1 MEHGYGDNCWILNAS
16 IAYNTMIYV
25 SEYPIKGLYIWKQV
39 ISSEMRSAVSVLSIP
54 GAVGSESDDAT
65 LQTRGD

>member
-1 MEHGYGDNCWILNAS
+1 MGRIKKDFEHIVQLCYYI
-16 IAYNTMIYV
+16 TF
-25 SEYPIKGLYIWKQV
+25 YPGTHRKQV